1 MNSVGLLIWRQGMDW
16 YIGYTRVT
24 TKTSAYE
31 VRSQDTCLM
40 KPATLSATSPE
51 AAMQVLTAV
60 VQPVLPASLGWL
72 SRLESAVVAW
82 QAKRLAEM
90 PAERLWAQAMQD
102 TRSFAEIRRA
112 GR

>member
-1 MNSVGLLIWRQGMDW
+1 MAW

-24 TKTSAYE
+24 TKNRTGA
-31 VRSQDTCLM
+31 VTPCLPPGHRLM
-40 KPATLSATSPE
+40 KPATLPATSPE
-51 AAMQVLTAV
+51 AALQVLTAV

-72 SRLESAVVAW
+72 SRLESAFVAW
-82 QAKRLAEM
+82 QAKRLAEL